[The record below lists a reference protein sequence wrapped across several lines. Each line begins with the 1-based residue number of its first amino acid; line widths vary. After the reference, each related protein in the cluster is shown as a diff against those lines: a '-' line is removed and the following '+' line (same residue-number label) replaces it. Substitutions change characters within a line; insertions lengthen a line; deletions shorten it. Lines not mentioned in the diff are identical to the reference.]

1 MYKYKKNGNSKLKNI
16 IIIMT
21 ITILTS
27 ILTILL
33 YRMYEGIN
41 INTYEPDS
49 NGTAIR
55 TIQTVQEVKEQSK
68 QIADVVENVTQCVVG
83 ISKIKNAGTTVFLKD
98 GTSSLGLGSGVII
111 SENGYILSNE
121 HVTGSK

>member
-55 TIQTVQEVKEQSK
+55 TIQTVQEVKEQTNSRCSRK
-68 QIADVVENVTQCVVG
+68 CNSMCSRD
-83 ISKIKNAGTTVFLKD
+83 IKNKKCGDNSIFKRW
-98 GTSSLGLGSGVII
+98 
-111 SENGYILSNE
+111 N
-121 HVTGSK
+121 